1 MADFYKLLEAE
12 KNFYAKGNTV
22 AKTPDPVTK
31 EFNID
36 PNVTLKKDDLLKGQ
50 YVDHI
55 RDYMIDRKGVD
66 YKELSDQEVVD
77 DFVEHMRYF
86 NANSVSTAGEVRFIG
101 KADDMRKAKARRAYQ
116 IYDQLGNV
124 FMNDGAMG
132 AVDGVKDYIL
142 ASAADPTN
150 YAGLITGGVS
160 RLFAGGVSLTGK
172 RAIRAAVRAA
182 GKEALKGGAT
192 KEAAKEA
199 GRRAGSEAAAR
210 AIAKGATQKTADK
223 LYAQVA
229 KKAASEG
236 KREMARKAMLDKS
249 NDILAGA
256 AKRSLKYTVGFD
268 AMAAAAQD
276 VMQQRTY
283 LKVGAQEEYSKLQ
296 TGFSSLLGG
305 VAGAAQLGF
314 GKFRGASG
322 YADSGD
328 PIEKVANNVIEEY
341 SPILDKVETKAAADS
356 IKKNVAE
363 WNAKVERG
371 KEATEATM
379 PADLIKNIMFGSD
392 GESGLVKIFKEKGF
406 KLSRNKTV
414 SDVITNVAR
423 FIPEED
429 LAAINKD
436 MIKYTGIQL
445 GELSETGVQLGDL
458 LAKDIS
464 TAGSIL
470 NVQSQV
476 RKALDTTIV
485 TASNKMQQT
494 FDNIETKEAI
504 TRELKR
510 AEKSEPFRYGQS
522 VWKRLLVSSP
532 ATTMINVAGFSQYYA
547 GQTLADIFNATFLTT
562 KALGQAAY
570 NPTAAKE
577 SLRQARILTVIQG
590 QKMRNLLDP
599 YTTHDAYLSFLNKNE
614 SIKKTLFETMAGGVE
629 ATAERYNINP
639 NNPLF
644 KTLEAYATASSQL
657 TGVRIQDSF
666 TKSQMFMTELDK
678 YLQINN
684 KMSLRE
690 AILTDGVIDD
700 KSLQGALDGTLKSVF
715 AKDYT
720 TKEQPELLRTAAK
733 LVETFSNVPML
744 GTILPFGRFFNNVVA
759 TAYQWSPFAAPETTI
774 KFLKNQF
781 SKNPDITN
789 NEAFAKMLVGSAGLR
804 AAMEYDEK
812 RREKELGV
820 YDVDVGGGTIID
832 AKNTFPFSVFLAAGR
847 IGNMLRNGEPI
858 PDELKIEIGTQVGVG
873 QFARDVQ
880 FANDINNILDLFLNE
895 DEAARAASIEGFY
908 KVGGNFLAGF
918 TRPVDAVNKAFG
930 MITNTDTAKDVRQGT
945 GMQVLTQSAT
955 KYIDNV
961 YESFFDK
968 VDGISGEEL
977 RVATREGDIYDPNPF
992 ARMFG
997 LTIKPGRTAT
1007 EKAYSMANM
1016 HTWRANERTN
1026 IPAYDKALNSLVA
1039 PILERHTERL
1049 VRTKAFKDA
1058 SLTGKRTM
1066 LKNVLKEV
1074 KAYTKKQMDKGY
1086 SGPKNELLRIQNK
1099 AARVGNKE
1107 IRAEAMRLMKER
1119 YGVTGNLEDFTYR
1132 ELDMFMEYVE
1142 YLEEIYDETSRM

>member
-1 MADFYKLLEAE
+1 MADFYKLLEDE
-12 KNFYAKGNTV
+12 KKFYDAGNKV
-22 AKTPDPVTK
+22 IKTPTPAAQD
-31 EFNID
+31 FNLD
-36 PNVTLKKDDLLKGQ
+36 PNITLKKDDLLKGQ

-66 YKELSDQEVVD
+66 YKDLSNEEVVD
-77 DFVEHMRYF
+77 DFVQHMRYF
-86 NANSVSTAGEVRFIG
+86 NANTVSTAGEVRFIG
-101 KADDMRKAKARRAYQ
+101 KADDMRKAKAKRAYQ

-124 FMNDGAMG
+124 FVNDGAMG
-132 AVDGVKDYIL
+132 AVDGVKDYIF
-142 ASAADPTN
+142 ASASDPTN
-150 YAGLITGGVS
+150 YAGLLTGGGA

-172 RAIRAAVRAA
+172 KAVRAAVRAA
-182 GKEALKGGAT
+182 GKEALTNGAT
-192 KEAAKEA
+192 KEAAQAAARK
-199 GRRAGSEAAAR
+199 AGSEAASR
-210 AIAKGATQKTADK
+210 AIAKGATQQTADK

-236 KREMARKAMLDKS
+236 KREMARKAMQNKS

-256 AKRSLKYTVGFD
+256 AKSSLKYTVGFD
-268 AMAAAAQD
+268 ALAAAGQD

-341 SPILDKVETKAAADS
+341 SPILDKIETKAAATS
-356 IKKNVAE
+356 IKKNVKE

-371 KEATEATM
+371 KDATEATM
-379 PADLIKNIMFGSD
+379 PADLIKSIMFGND
-392 GESGLVKIFKEKGF
+392 GTSGLVQIFKEKGF
-406 KLSRNKTV
+406 KLSRDKTV

-470 NVQSQV
+470 NVASQV

-485 TASNKMQQT
+485 TASGKMQAT
-494 FDNIETKEAI
+494 FDNIETKDAI
-504 TRELKR
+504 AKELKR
-510 AEKSEPFRYGQS
+510 AEKSEPLKYGQS

-532 ATTMINVAGFSQYYA
+532 ATTMINVAGFSQYYV
-547 GQTLADIFNATFLTT
+547 GQSMADLFNATFLTT

-570 NPTAAKE
+570 NPNAAKE
-577 SLRQARILTVIQG
+577 SIRQARVLTVMQG

-599 YTTHDAYLSFLNKNE
+599 YTTHDAYLAFLDKNE
-614 SIKKTLFETMAGGVE
+614 SVRKTLFETMAGGVE

-639 NNPLF
+639 NNPVF

-678 YLQINN
+678 YMRINN

-690 AILTDGVIDD
+690 AIMTDGVVDE

-733 LVETFSNVPML
+733 LVEGFSNTPML

-759 TAYQWSPFAAPETTI
+759 TAYQWSPFAAPETTV
-774 KFLKNQF
+774 KFLRNQF

-789 NEAFAKMLVGSAGLR
+789 NEAFAKMLVGSTGLR
-804 AAMEYDEK
+804 LAMEYDEE
-812 RREKELGV
+812 RRAKGLDT
-820 YDVDVGGGTIID
+820 YDVDVGGGTIVD

-847 IGNMLRNGEPI
+847 VGNLLRNGEPV
-858 PDELKIEIGTQVGVG
+858 PEELKLEIGTQIGVG

-895 DEAARAASIEGFY
+895 DEAARSASIDGFY

-930 MITNTDTAKDVRQGT
+930 MFTDTDTAKDVRQGT
-945 GMQVLTQSAT
+945 GVQILTQSAT

-961 YESFFDK
+961 YESFFDR

-977 RVATREGDIYDPNPF
+977 RVATREGDIYDANPF

-997 LTIKPGRTAT
+997 LTIKPGRNST

-1016 HTWRANERTN
+1016 HTWRANERTK

-1039 PILERHTERL
+1039 PILERHTDRL
-1049 VRTKAFKDA
+1049 VRTKIFKDA
-1058 SLTGKRTM
+1058 SLTGKRDM
-1066 LKNVLKEV
+1066 LKNVVREV
-1074 KAYTKKQMDKGY
+1074 KAYTKEQMDKGY
-1086 SGPKNELLRIQNK
+1086 TGPKNEMLRIKNK
-1099 AARVGNKE
+1099 ASSVGNKE
-1107 IRAEAMRLMKER
+1107 LRAEAIKIMRER
-1119 YGVTGNLEDFTYR
+1119 YGVTGNIEDFTYR
-1132 ELDMFMEYVE
+1132 ELDMFMEYVK
-1142 YLEEIYDETSRM
+1142 YLQDVYDEASKM